1 MKKQLTLSIA
11 IIFAVL
17 CFQSCGNEEYDSP
30 EDEHTNVSDKNSNID
45 FDGKTYCTW
54 IKDTSYYIGIYDLG
68 TQDKIVEI
76 PTVIEGGLNQT
87 ADLSYG
93 IKQNYTIKG
102 CYILDI
108 KKNKNGIYLLL
119 EYSEYKYGLGITE
132 IIHLRNNNIV
142 KRIKYANGR
151 GRPNILINWYDEEI
165 IAVANVN
172 LSEYSTWDIFFY
184 KNDLSQIYKG
194 IYSKNIDILLN
205 SFPIDTFSMLYIEGN
220 RILLYNIPD
229 MDIIWNYRYDEVFD
243 IHIKQKKVET
253 IGNTASFRIDVVY
266 KDGSTAIR
274 SFKLNLNDGSLIE

>member
-1 MKKQLTLSIA
+1 MKKQLTLSIT

-68 TQDKIVEI
+68 TQDQIAEI

-87 ADLSYG
+87 ADLSFG
-93 IKQNYTIKG
+93 TKQNYTIKG

-132 IIHLRNNNIV
+132 IIQLRNNNIV
-142 KRIKYANGR
+142 KRVKYANGR

-165 IAVANVN
+165 IALANVN
-172 LSEYSTWDIFFY
+172 LSKYSTWDIFFY
-184 KNDLSQIYKG
+184 KNDLSLIYEGMYGKDL
-194 IYSKNIDILLN
+194 DILLD
-205 SFPIDTFSMLYIEGN
+205 SFPVDTFSALSINSNCITM
-220 RILLYNIPD
+220 YNIPS

-243 IHIKQKKVET
+243 VHIKQKKVET
-253 IGNTASFRIDVVY
+253 MGNTAAFRIDVVY
-266 KDGSTAIR
+266 RDGSTAIK

>member
-220 RILLYNIPD
+220 RILLYNIPY

>member
-17 CFQSCGNEEYDSP
+17 CFQSCGNEEYDSL

-54 IKDTSYYIGIYDLG
+54 IKDTSYYIGIYDLV

-76 PTVIEGGLNQT
+76 PTVIEGGLYQI
-87 ADLSYG
+87 ADLSFG
-93 IKQNYTIKG
+93 TKQNYTIKG

-132 IIHLRNNNIV
+132 IIQLRNNNIV
-142 KRIKYANGR
+142 KRVKYTTGR
-151 GRPNILINWYDEEI
+151 GRPNVLINWYDEEI
-165 IAVANVN
+165 IALANVN
-172 LSEYSTWDIFFY
+172 LSKYSTWDIFFY
-184 KNDLSQIYKG
+184 KNDLSLIAKG
-194 IYSKNIDILLN
+194 TYSKDIDILLD
-205 SFPIDTFSMLYIEGN
+205 SFPIGTFSALSIDSNYIVM
-220 RILLYNIPD
+220 YNIPN
-229 MDIIWNYRYDEVFD
+229 MNIIWDYGYNEVFD
-243 IHIKQKKVET
+243 VHIKQKNIEI
-253 IGNTASFRIDVVY
+253 IGNTASFRIEVVY
-266 KDGSTAIR
+266 EDGSTAIK